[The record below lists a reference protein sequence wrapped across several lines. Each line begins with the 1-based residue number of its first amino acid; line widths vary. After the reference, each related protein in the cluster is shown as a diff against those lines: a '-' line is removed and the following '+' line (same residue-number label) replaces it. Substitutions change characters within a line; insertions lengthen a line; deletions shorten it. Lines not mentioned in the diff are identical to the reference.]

1 MSDIRAVPVI
11 LDEKRK
17 AALVDRLKS
26 MSAFTGEELE
36 GVSFVTARDI
46 EEVFDGEFEADYD
59 HRFVAETP
67 ASGYVDLICPSCKE
81 AIPDVLVSLVAVLT
95 PPCRSS
101 AAVAAHGADRVSQ
114 ELARVRVHVC
124 GQRPLPKPVGPEV
137 EGQTEAFSEDD
148 AAAEAD
154 AIERLEGAA
163 ELDEELLP
171 A

>member
-1 MSDIRAVPVI
+1 MPDIRDIPTI
-11 LDEKRK
+11 LDEQRK

-26 MSAFTGEELE
+26 LSAMAGELE

-46 EEVFDGEFEADYD
+46 EEVFNGEFEADYA

-67 ASGYVDLICPSCKE
+67 ARGLVDLVCPQCRQV
-81 AIPDVLVSLVAVLT
+81 IPDVAVELVAVESKEGDG
-95 PPCRSS
+95 PSKVKVKIKAEPK
-101 AAVAAHGADRVSQ
+101 
-114 ELARVRVHVC
+114 VHVC
-124 GQRPLPKPVGPEV
+124 GQISVPRTVEPEV
-137 EGQTEAFSEDD
+137 EGQTEAFSEED

>member
-46 EEVFDGEFEADYD
+46 EEVFDGEFEADYA

-81 AIPDVLVSLVAVLT
+81 AIPDVLVSLVAVLNKEGNG
-95 PPCRSS
+95 PSKVKVK
-101 AAVAAHGADRVSQ
+101 AKAD
-114 ELARVRVHVC
+114 ARVHVC
-124 GQRPLPKPVGPEV
+124 GQRPLPNPVGPEV
-137 EGQTEAFSEDD
+137 EGQTEAFSEED